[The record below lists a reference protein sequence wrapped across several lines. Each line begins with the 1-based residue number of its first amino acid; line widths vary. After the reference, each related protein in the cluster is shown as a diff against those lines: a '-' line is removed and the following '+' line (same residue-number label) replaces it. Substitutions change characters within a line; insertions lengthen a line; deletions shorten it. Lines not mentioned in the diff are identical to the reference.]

1 MLNGPTPSIGFR
13 VIIREASSP
22 NSCQMKVRC
31 QQSPK
36 AFNVVVS
43 SARPGAAYLTL
54 YDIATNPG
62 TTTHLD
68 ISPVARRSN
77 HVRDAN
83 SAPCVV
89 RPQEVGDERY
99 LWNLTFSADPDAEQ
113 LNVQMVRVQ
122 YRQLLML
129 YLRSRATFDGSFDR
143 FQASRLF
150 RPLHQRLALIRNA
163 YQRTLQS
170 MSPLVVLYAV
180 ARPSRAIP
188 SPANPVGRVPA
199 DGASLPC

>member
-1 MLNGPTPSIGFR
+1 MVTVRHHPSHARCCLGHAWRIGSVLLLFTCSSFARDAFEAIPQTFEGHLQYGVYIEPTYVILTKPEGRQLAFETATDHFIFDVNCSYGQTKEKE

-113 LNVQMVRVQ
+113 LNVQM
-122 YRQLLML
+122 
-129 YLRSRATFDGSFDR
+129 
-143 FQASRLF
+143 
-150 RPLHQRLALIRNA
+150 
-163 YQRTLQS
+163 
-170 MSPLVVLYAV
+170 
-180 ARPSRAIP
+180 
-188 SPANPVGRVPA
+188 
-199 DGASLPC
+199 